1 MLISAVMPFMST
13 YRLPHGQ
20 YGYKGH
26 VINLPQDITTFVSRL
41 PRLPSQLDIL
51 LVRKEGSDNTHCD
64 FRVRKL
70 VILRALK
77 WLKQHNKF
85 YRNIEI
91 NQDALDQLPE
101 DGSLSSLREVE
112 MDADDELELQT
123 TDDPNIQDFASFV
136 PVVVRKMTE
145 EESIRKS
152 VQDRQSAA
160 PKLTTVSWP
169 QVGDSPISEFTT
181 EGYISCAF
189 PTLLPTGEAEFLSP
203 RQNTVTIGNY
213 FKHLMSYGDG
223 QFAKHSRFRYF
234 ALNTEMRWRALQTG
248 RIFINQHPKDARLT
262 LEELRD
268 MVGREGEF
276 FSNRVLHYA
285 GSLHGNGQYWFKQRS
300 RLISM
305 VDALGLPTVFFTHTP
320 SGLNWQN

>member
-1 MLISAVMPFMST
+1 MLISAVMPFMFI
-13 YRLPHGQ
+13 YRLLHGQ

-70 VILRALK
+70 VVLRALK

-91 NQDALDQLPE
+91 NQDALDQLSE

-112 MDADDELELQT
+112 MDADDELELRT
-123 TDDPNIQDFASFV
+123 TDDPNIQDSATFV
-136 PVVVRKMTE
+136 PVMVRKMTE

-189 PTLLPTGEAEFLSP
+189 PTLLPTDEAGFLLTGSTSSSMP
-203 RQNTVTIGNY
+203 STLVFWEQRTTGFDLSGSTVEVHAFMVLPG
-213 FKHLMSYGDG
+213 FPMPLMWKSC
-223 QFAKHSRFRYF
+223 S
-234 ALNTEMRWRALQTG
+234 T
-248 RIFINQHPKDARLT
+248 LT
-262 LEELRD
+262 
-268 MVGREGEF
+268 
-276 FSNRVLHYA
+276 S
-285 GSLHGNGQYWFKQRS
+285 
-300 RLISM
+300 
-305 VDALGLPTVFFTHTP
+305 
-320 SGLNWQN
+320 

>member
-1 MLISAVMPFMST
+1 MLISAVMPFMSI

-41 PRLPSQLDIL
+41 PRLPSELDIL

-70 VILRALK
+70 VVLRALK

-123 TDDPNIQDFASFV
+123 TDDPNIQDSASFV

-152 VQDRQSAA
+152 VQERQSAA

-169 QVGDSPISEFTT
+169 QWVILPSVNSPPRGT
-181 EGYISCAF
+181 YHA
-189 PTLLPTGEAEFLSP
+189 LSP
-203 RQNTVTIGNY
+203 HCCQQVR
-213 FKHLMSYGDG
+213 
-223 QFAKHSRFRYF
+223 
-234 ALNTEMRWRALQTG
+234 LN
-248 RIFINQHPKDARLT
+248 FC
-262 LEELRD
+262 LRD
-268 MVGREGEF
+268 RTQ
-276 FSNRVLHYA
+276 SPLA
-285 GSLHGNGQYWFKQRS
+285 TTSS
-300 RLISM
+300 
-305 VDALGLPTVFFTHTP
+305 T
-320 SGLNWQN
+320 

>member
-1 MLISAVMPFMST
+1 MLISAVMPFMSI

-26 VINLPQDITTFVSRL
+26 VINLSQDITTFVSRI
-41 PRLPSQLDIL
+41 PRLPLELDIL

-70 VILRALK
+70 VVLRALR

-85 YRNIEI
+85 YRNIQI
-91 NQDALDQLPE
+91 SQAALDQLPE

-123 TDDPNIQDFASFV
+123 TDDPNIQDSASFV
-136 PVVVRKMTE
+136 LVVVRKMTE

-152 VQDRQSAA
+152 VQERQSAA

-169 QVGDSPISEFTT
+169 QVGDSPISEFIM
-181 EGYISCAF
+181 EGYILCAF

-203 RQNTVTIGNY
+203 RQNTVTIGN
-213 FKHLMSYGDG
+213 
-223 QFAKHSRFRYF
+223 
-234 ALNTEMRWRALQTG
+234 
-248 RIFINQHPKDARLT
+248 
-262 LEELRD
+262 
-268 MVGREGEF
+268 
-276 FSNRVLHYA
+276 
-285 GSLHGNGQYWFKQRS
+285 
-300 RLISM
+300 
-305 VDALGLPTVFFTHTP
+305 
-320 SGLNWQN
+320 

>member
-1 MLISAVMPFMST
+1 MLISAVMPFMSI

-70 VILRALK
+70 VVLRALQ

-91 NQDALDQLPE
+91 SQAALDQLPE

-112 MDADDELELQT
+112 MNADDELELQT
-123 TDDPNIQDFASFV
+123 MDDPNIQDSASFV

-152 VQDRQSAA
+152 VQERQSAA
-160 PKLTTVSWP
+160 PKLLAT
-169 QVGDSPISEFTT
+169 
-181 EGYISCAF
+181 
-189 PTLLPTGEAEFLSP
+189 
-203 RQNTVTIGNY
+203 
-213 FKHLMSYGDG
+213 
-223 QFAKHSRFRYF
+223 
-234 ALNTEMRWRALQTG
+234 
-248 RIFINQHPKDARLT
+248 
-262 LEELRD
+262 
-268 MVGREGEF
+268 
-276 FSNRVLHYA
+276 
-285 GSLHGNGQYWFKQRS
+285 
-300 RLISM
+300 
-305 VDALGLPTVFFTHTP
+305 
-320 SGLNWQN
+320 SG